1 MILISI
7 SLIFNVIVF
16 YLDNKFNTES
26 VIPFIIMGLS
36 IGIYKSI
43 NSDSLKSSF
52 NIKEFKCI
60 LNKQHIYE
68 LISSFLLSIS
78 MYNVD
83 IYYGKFYLIDIPC
96 IILFALFIYRFLLFN
111 LLKTANSKSTYI

>member
-16 YLDNKFNTES
+16 YLDNKFNTEG
-26 VIPFIIMGLS
+26 VIPFIIMGLTV
-36 IGIYKSI
+36 GVYKSI
-43 NSDSLKSSF
+43 NSDSLKGSF
-52 NIKEFKCI
+52 NIKEFKYV

-78 MYNVD
+78 IYNLDV
-83 IYYGKFYLIDIPC
+83 YYGKFYLIDIPC
-96 IILFALFIYRFLLFN
+96 IIVFALFIYRFLLFN
-111 LLKTANSKSTYI
+111 LLKKANSKSIYI